1 MPRRMT
7 DFLDEAVKTH
17 PDKVAFTEEERSL
30 TYKELQEKPTKLQ
43 CQLSKL
49 DFAKNQWLFI
59 LISLFIVFHL

>member
-30 TYKELQEKPTKLQ
+30 TYKELQGEGLQ
-43 CQLSKL
+43 NCNANYQSWISQKTSGP
-49 DFAKNQWLFI
+49 LF
-59 LISLFIVFHL
+59 

>member
-30 TYKELQEKPTKLQ
+30 TYKELQGEAYKIADANYQSWISQKTSGP
-43 CQLSKL
+43 
-49 DFAKNQWLFI
+49 LF
-59 LISLFIVFHL
+59 